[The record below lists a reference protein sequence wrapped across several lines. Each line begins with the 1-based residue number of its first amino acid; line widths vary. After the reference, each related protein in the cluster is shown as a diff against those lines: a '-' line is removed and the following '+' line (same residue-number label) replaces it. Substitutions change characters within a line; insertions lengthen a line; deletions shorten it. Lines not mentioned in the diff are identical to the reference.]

1 MNKEQAMVCIVNLT
15 RQQTLTREQMEA
27 DAVPL
32 NEYRGSEKQPSDA
45 VKELLTFEFPPTQ
58 KEISDR
64 GREIAEIA
72 AAAVEAHQKSDD
84 DNRRMEFALIDEPT
98 FMIPTL
104 ARELRNQ
111 GLKPVISFIGRR
123 KNDIKDRPLRHIEF
137 IEV

>member
-1 MNKEQAMVCIVNLT
+1 VLRHEPTAHNLGYGEKDL
-15 RQQTLTREQMEA
+15 RQERSQDSPWRVT
-27 DAVPL
+27 
-32 NEYRGSEKQPSDA
+32 QPSDA

-84 DNRRMEFALIDEPT
+84 DNRRMEFALIDEPA

-111 GLKPVISFIGRR
+111 GLKPVISFIGRS
-123 KNDIKDRPLRHIEF
+123 KKDIKDRPLRHIDF